1 LSSKLRK
8 KFAEGALA
16 VLLATVLALLAR
28 MRDVNFELRKQ
39 LALGRRKRPPS
50 ETMQRLQMELS
61 FWDAVAADDSKL
73 PAQTPNKKP
82 KKRGP
87 RTAHPHGRTKQPE
100 HLSRIPV
107 PHHVEAEQ
115 HICPCCNAETAPVKF
130 IVRERLDVVPARF
143 VVRQDLMEVRACQCP
158 ASAGT

>member
-1 LSSKLRK
+1 VKRFIQQ

-16 VLLATVLALLAR
+16 VLLALLAR

-50 ETMQRLQMELS
+50 ETMHRLQMELA
-61 FWDAVAADDSKL
+61 FWDAVATNDSKP

-87 RTAHPHGRTKQPE
+87 RTAHPHGRAKQPE
-100 HLSRIPV
+100 HLSRILV

-115 HICPCCNAETAPVKF
+115 RICPCCNAETAALDIAHPVALLERALDHVQRLSTLRVLRF
-130 IVRERLDVVPARF
+130 DEPQRLDV
-143 VVRQDLMEVRACQCP
+143 QRA
-158 ASAGT
+158 